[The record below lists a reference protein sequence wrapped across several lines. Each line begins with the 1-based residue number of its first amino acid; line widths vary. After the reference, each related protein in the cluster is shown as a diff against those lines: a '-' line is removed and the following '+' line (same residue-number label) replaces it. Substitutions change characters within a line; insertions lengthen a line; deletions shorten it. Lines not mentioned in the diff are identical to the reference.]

1 MLTESKL
8 RALAGLPLIAEAVNR
23 DALLLDIAKKRFGT
37 VETLETRMSDGL
49 DFHDVSVW
57 SIKKALED
65 AFDAGIKSA
74 EDEAAKKAKKA
85 TATAKTAKDAAK

>member
-37 VETLETRMSDGL
+37 VETRMSDGL

-85 TATAKTAKDAAK
+85 TAKTAKDAAK

>member
-65 AFDAGIKSA
+65 
-74 EDEAAKKAKKA
+74 EAAKKAKKA
-85 TATAKTAKDAAK
+85 TAKAAKDAAK